1 MATLRRATV
10 ERAVSELVDIG
21 GIAQHLGLTLTTVRT
36 DVIRRPDF
44 PTPIA
49 QFGQSK
55 VWWLGDID
63 QWNTTK
69 RRPVGRPTQS

>member
-1 MATLRRATV
+1 MVETRRATV
-10 ERAVSELVDIG
+10 DRVIAELVDIT
-21 GIAQHLGLTLTTVRT
+21 GIANHLGLTLTTVRT

-44 PTPIA
+44 PAPVA

-63 QWNTTK
+63 QWNATK